1 VLTFF
6 SHLECSVPCGA
17 GPYDPRKLHQR
28 CTCGAP
34 LLARYDLTAA
44 KRWPKSAL
52 AGREASMWRYREIL
66 PLLAG
71 EKGVDTP
78 LTLGE
83 GWTPLLRVRRLGK
96 ALGLDRVFIKDESI
110 NPTGSVKSRG
120 LAAAVTRAIHMGV
133 RVLAMP
139 TPASAGP
146 AVAAYA
152 SRAGIDARIF
162 MPKGT
167 RTSFVRDCELSGA
180 VLTRVDADAAAAA
193 QAAYEK
199 ARSHAWY
206 HLGAFQE
213 PYRIE
218 GEKTMGYEL
227 AEQFGWQLPDW
238 ICYPVGAGTGVVALW
253 KAFAEMASLGW
264 IDPVRRPH
272 LIAAQAAG
280 CAPLVRAHG
289 SGADKATPWENPQ
302 TIADGLRV
310 PDTPGDALALRA
322 LRESSGISVSVGDAE
337 MIAAMKECGQFEGV
351 STSPESAAAVHAV
364 RVLAGEGRIKPHDTV
379 VIFNTASA
387 ARYHDLF
394 ATA

>member
-6 SHLECSVPCGA
+6 SHLECAVPCGA

-66 PLLAG
+66 PLVSS
-71 EKGVDTP
+71 EKGVDAP
-78 LTLGE
+78 ITLGE

-96 ALGLDRVFIKDESI
+96 ALGLDRVFIKDESL
-110 NPTGSVKSRG
+110 NPTGSMKARG
-120 LAAAVTRAIHMGV
+120 LAAAVTRALHMGL

-139 TPASAGP
+139 TSGPAGP
-146 AVAAYA
+146 AVSAYA
-152 SRAGIDARIF
+152 SRAGLDARVF
-162 MPKGT
+162 VPGDA
-167 RTSFVRDCELSGA
+167 RTSFIRDCELSGA
-180 VLTRVDADAAAAA
+180 VVTKVDGDLSEAATAAL
-193 QAAYEK
+193 EK
-199 ARSHAWY
+199 SRSHSWY
-206 HLGAFQE
+206 HLGPFHE

-238 ICYPVGAGTGVVALW
+238 VCYPAGAGLGVVALW

-272 LIAAQAAG
+272 LVIAQAAG

-289 SGADKATPWENPQ
+289 SGVDKATRWENPQ

-310 PDTPGDALALRA
+310 PDTLGDTLALRA
-322 LRESSGISVSVGDAE
+322 VRESNGVPVSVGDAE
-337 MIAAMKECGQFEGV
+337 IVAAMKEAGQFEGL
-351 STSPESAAAVHAV
+351 SASPESGAAIHAI
-364 RVLAGEGRIKPHDTV
+364 RVLAGEGRIRPHDTV
-379 VIFNTASA
+379 VIFNTASGT
-387 ARYHDLF
+387 RYHELF
-394 ATA
+394 ATS